1 MTDEKLIST
10 AQRTLSANWREPGF
24 SVPSAQLYPFQWNW
38 DSGFTSIGNSHL
50 NLERALLEMRTL
62 FTGQWANGMIPHILF
77 HSEKETTY
85 FPNFD
90 FWDSAVNAG
99 APRQLKTSG
108 ITQPAVHGFVLEHL
122 LTNFPDDPAMIETAK
137 SLFSKIVNSHR
148 FLYTYRDPERE
159 GLMFMYHPWE
169 TGRDNSP
176 LWDASMDR
184 IVIDKNTLP
193 EYVRRDTKIAAAD
206 ERPTADQ
213 YDRYVHQLVLGKS
226 HGYDGP
232 GIFAESEILI
242 QDTLMNALL
251 IKSNASLIRI
261 GKRFGFDVGELEEW
275 QQQSVPAFREKLW
288 HEELQTFVPYDL
300 RIGEPIAQREIGGFT
315 ALSAGIAS
323 KEQAEVLNDYLQ
335 DLHERDFYLCPSF
348 DPDNPY
354 FDSKR
359 YWRGPIWPHM
369 NWLVYYGL
377 RDYGYEA
384 TAKIVKEDAIHL
396 IRNFGFYEYFESQKA
411 DAAALKHGYGGDQF
425 SWTAAC
431 LVDLLRT
438 Q

>member
-1 MTDEKLIST
+1 MTKQELLQT
-10 AQRTLSANWREPGF
+10 ARETLEANWRAPGF
-24 SVPSAQLYPFQWNW
+24 SVPSGRLYPFQWNW
-38 DSGFTSIGNSHL
+38 DSGFTSIGNAHI
-50 NLERALLEMRTL
+50 NPQRALREMETL
-62 FTGQWANGMIPHILF
+62 FTGQWANGMVPHIIF

-90 FWDSAVNAG
+90 FWDTTVNAG
-99 APRQLKTSG
+99 APQRPKTSG

-122 LTNFPDDPAMIETAK
+122 LNTFPDDAATIATVKA
-137 SLFSKIVNSHR
+137 LFPRVVNSHR
-148 FLYTYRDPERE
+148 FLYIYRDPERE

-184 IVIDKNTLP
+184 IVIDKGTLP
-193 EYVRRDTKIAAAD
+193 AYTRQDTKIAAAD

-213 YDRYVHQLVLGKS
+213 YDRYVHQLELGKRN
-226 HGYDGP
+226 GYDGP

-261 GKRFGFDVGELEEW
+261 GQRFGFDVGELEEW
-275 QQQSVPAFREKLW
+275 QQQSTRAFQQKLW
-288 HEELQTFVPYDL
+288 HEELQTFVPYDV
-300 RIGEPIAQREIGGFT
+300 RAGAQIAEREIGSFT

-323 KEQAEVLNDYLQ
+323 DKQAKILNDYLQ
-335 DLHERDFYLCPSF
+335 SLHDRGFYLCPSF
-348 DPDNPY
+348 DPDSPH
-354 FDSKR
+354 FDSRR

-369 NWLVYYGL
+369 NWLIHDGLKNYGFGKMAEVV
-377 RDYGYEA
+377 RN
-384 TAKIVKEDAIHL
+384 DAIHL
-396 IRNFGFYEYFESQKA
+396 IREFGFYEYFDCQKNTA
-411 DAAALKHGYGGDQF
+411 PDLTQGYGGDQF

-431 LVDLLRT
+431 LIDLIET
-438 Q
+438 